1 MSLPFLNITEV
12 FLIALTSPGI
22 ELFFLGSR
30 SRTKATRNMRIK
42 KSSGGLT
49 VWRSICKSNFRGS
62 AEDIACFLKKIKSLR
77 LSKDSIYFYLGL
89 LVKLIYS
96 RLVDADRTDAAC
108 FETRKQYRPNAVDWQ
123 NLISLT
129 R

>member
-1 MSLPFLNITEV
+1 M
-12 FLIALTSPGI
+12 ALD
-22 ELFFLGSR
+22 LQ
-30 SRTKATRNMRIK
+30 
-42 KSSGGLT
+42 
-49 VWRSICKSNFRGS
+49 SNFRGS

-108 FETRKQYRPNAVDWQ
+108 FETRKQYGSARKVAHFGSWP
-123 NLISLT
+123 SME

>member
-1 MSLPFLNITEV
+1 M
-12 FLIALTSPGI
+12 ALD
-22 ELFFLGSR
+22 
-30 SRTKATRNMRIK
+30 AQ
-42 KSSGGLT
+42 
-49 VWRSICKSNFRGS
+49 SNFRGS

-123 NLISLT
+123 NLISRLDKSM
-129 R
+129 RSF